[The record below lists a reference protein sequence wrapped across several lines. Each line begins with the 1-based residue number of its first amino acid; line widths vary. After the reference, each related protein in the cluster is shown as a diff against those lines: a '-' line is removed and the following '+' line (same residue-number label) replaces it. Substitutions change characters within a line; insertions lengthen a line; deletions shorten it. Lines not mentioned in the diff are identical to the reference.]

1 MIVFQGFFLTFISLT
16 TMKQLNAVI
25 TGITASVPDY
35 ILTNEELSTMVD
47 TSDEWIMTRVGIKE
61 RRILK
66 GDQQGISVL
75 GTQAVTQLLKKTK
88 TSPAEIDAVIFA
100 TSTPDHLFPSA
111 ASIVAENTGIKNA
124 FCFDMEVACSGF
136 VYGLE
141 ICNGLIKTGKYKKI
155 ILLAGDKMSSITNY
169 KDRTTCPL
177 FGDAAGAVLIEPTE
191 ENIGIIDA
199 ELHSDGVGYKPL
211 QLKAGGSKYPASH
224 ETVDNAEHTVHQDGK
239 IVFKY
244 AVSRMSEVSES
255 IMKRNNLT
263 VDDVD
268 WLVPHQ
274 ANMRIIDAA
283 VERTGLPREKVMVNI
298 ERYGN
303 TSAGTIPLCLWEWE
317 SKLRKGDNVIL
328 TAFGAGFSWGSVYLK
343 WGYDYEETQHR

>member
-1 MIVFQGFFLTFISLT
+1 M
-16 TMKQLNAVI
+16 MRQLNALI
-25 TGITASVPDY
+25 TGIAASLPDY

-47 TSDEWIMTRVGIKE
+47 TTDEWIMTRVGIKE

-66 GDQQGISVL
+66 GDEQGISVL
-75 GTQAVTQLLKKTK
+75 GTKAVAELLAKTG
-88 TSPAEIDAVIFA
+88 TAPSEVDAVIFA
-100 TSTPDHLFPSA
+100 TSTPDHFFPSA
-111 ASIVAENTGIKNA
+111 ASIVAEQNNIKNA

-155 ILLAGDKMSSITNY
+155 ILLAGDKMSAITNY
-169 KDRTTCPL
+169 TDRTTCPL

-191 ENIGIIDA
+191 EELGVIDA

-224 ETVDNAEHTVHQDGK
+224 ETVENNEHTVYQDGK
-239 IVFKY
+239 VVFKY
-244 AVSRMSEVSES
+244 AVSRMAEVSEN
-255 IMKRNNLT
+255 IMRRNNLT
-263 VDDVD
+263 ADDID

-274 ANMRIIDAA
+274 ANLRIIDAT
-283 VERTGLPREKVMVNI
+283 VERTGVPREKVMINI

-317 SKLRKGDNVIL
+317 PRLRKGDNVIL

-343 WGYDYEETQHR
+343 WGYDGIKATEKKP

>member
-1 MIVFQGFFLTFISLT
+1 
-16 TMKQLNAVI
+16 MKQLNAVI
-25 TGITASVPDY
+25 TGIAASVPDY

-47 TSDEWIMTRVGIKE
+47 TTDEWIMTRVGIKE

-66 GDQQGISVL
+66 GEKQGISVL
-75 GTQAVTQLLKKTK
+75 GIKAVKELLAKCHT
-88 TSPAEIDAVIFA
+88 TPDEIDALVFA
-100 TSTPDHLFPSA
+100 TSTPDHFFPSS
-111 ASIVAENTGIKNA
+111 ASIVAENNGIKNA

-136 VYGLE
+136 IYGLE

-155 ILLAGDKMSSITNY
+155 ILVAGDKMSSITNY
-169 KDRTTCPL
+169 TDRTTCPL
-177 FGDAAGAVLIEPTE
+177 FGDAAGAVMIEATE

-211 QLKAGGSKYPASH
+211 QMKAGGSKYPASH

-239 IVFKY
+239 VVFKY
-244 AVSRMSEVSES
+244 AVSRMTEVTEN
-255 IMKRNNLT
+255 MMRRNNLT
-263 VDDVD
+263 ADDVD

-274 ANMRIIDAA
+274 ANMRIIDAII
-283 VERTGLPREKVMVNI
+283 ERSGLPREKVMINI

-317 SKLRKGDNVIL
+317 SRLRKGDNILL

-343 WGYDYEETQHR
+343 WGYDGDQI

>member
-1 MIVFQGFFLTFISLT
+1 MMRQP
-16 TMKQLNAVI
+16 NAVI
-25 TGITASVPDY
+25 TGIAASLPDY

-47 TSDEWIMTRVGIKE
+47 TTDEWIMTRVGIKE

-66 GDQQGISVL
+66 GEEMGISVL
-75 GTQAVTQLLKKTK
+75 GTKAVADLLAKTG
-88 TSPAEIDAVIFA
+88 TAPREVDAVIFA
-100 TSTPDHLFPSA
+100 TSTPDHFFPSA
-111 ASIVAENTGIKNA
+111 ASIVAENNHIKNA

-155 ILLAGDKMSSITNY
+155 ILLAGDKMSAITNY
-169 KDRTTCPL
+169 NDRTTCPL
-177 FGDAAGAVLIEPTE
+177 FGDAAAAVLIEPTDE
-191 ENIGIIDA
+191 ELGIIDA

-211 QLKAGGSKYPASH
+211 HMKAGGSKHPASH
-224 ETVDNAEHTVHQDGK
+224 ETVDKNEHTVYQDGK
-239 IVFKY
+239 VVFKY
-244 AVSRMSEVSES
+244 AVSRMAEVSES

-263 VDDVD
+263 ADDVD

-274 ANMRIIDAA
+274 ANLRIIDAT
-283 VERTGLPREKVMVNI
+283 VERTGLSPDKVMVNI

-303 TSAGTIPLCLWEWE
+303 TSAGTIPVCLWEWE
-317 SKLRKGDNVIL
+317 SRLRKGDNIIL

-343 WGYDYEETQHR
+343 WGYDGNKETDKK

>member
-1 MIVFQGFFLTFISLT
+1 M
-16 TMKQLNAVI
+16 MRQLNALI
-25 TGITASVPDY
+25 TGIAASLPDY
-35 ILTNEELSTMVD
+35 ILTNEELSRMVD
-47 TSDEWIMTRVGIKE
+47 TTDEWIMTRVGIKE

-66 GDQQGISVL
+66 GDEQGISVL
-75 GTQAVTQLLKKTK
+75 GSKAVADLLTK
-88 TSPAEIDAVIFA
+88 TRTDPDEVDAVIFA
-100 TSTPDHLFPSA
+100 TSTPDHFFPSA
-111 ASIVAENTGIKNA
+111 ASIVAEQNGIKKA

-136 VYGLE
+136 VFGLE

-169 KDRTTCPL
+169 TDRTTCPL

-191 ENIGIIDA
+191 EELGVIDV

-211 QLKAGGSKYPASH
+211 HMKAGGSKYPASH
-224 ETVDNAEHTVHQDGK
+224 ETVDKNEHTVYQDGK
-239 IVFKY
+239 VVFKF
-244 AVSRMSEVSES
+244 AVSRMAEVSES
-255 IMKRNNLT
+255 VMKRNNLT
-263 VDDVD
+263 GDDVD

-274 ANMRIIDAA
+274 ANLRIIDAT
-283 VERTGLPREKVMVNI
+283 VERTGVARDKVMINI

-317 SKLRKGDNVIL
+317 PQLRKGDNIIL

-343 WGYDYEETQHR
+343 WGYDGTNATEKEQ

>member
-1 MIVFQGFFLTFISLT
+1 
-16 TMKQLNAVI
+16 MKQLNAVI
-25 TGITASVPDY
+25 TGITASVPEY

-47 TSDEWIMTRVGIKE
+47 TTDEWIMTRVGIKE

-66 GDQQGISVL
+66 GDKQGVSVL
-75 GTQAVTQLLKKTK
+75 GTKAVKELLAKTH
-88 TSPAEIDAVIFA
+88 SAPEEIDALIFA
-100 TSTPDHLFPSA
+100 TSTPDHFFPSS
-111 ASIVAENTGIKNA
+111 ASIVAENSGIKNA

-136 VYGLE
+136 IYGLE

-155 ILLAGDKMSSITNY
+155 ILVAGDKMSSITNY
-169 KDRTTCPL
+169 NDRTTCPL
-177 FGDAAGAVLIEPTE
+177 FGDAAGAVLIESTE

-211 QLKAGGSKYPASH
+211 RLKAGGSKYPASH

-239 IVFKY
+239 VVFKY
-244 AVSRMSEVSES
+244 AVSRMTEVTEN
-255 IMKRNNLT
+255 MMRRNNLT
-263 VDDVD
+263 TGDVD

-274 ANMRIIDAA
+274 ANMRITDAII
-283 VERTGLPREKVMVNI
+283 ERSGLPREKVMINI

-317 SKLRKGDNVIL
+317 PRLRKGDNIIL

-343 WGYDYEETQHR
+343 WGYDGDQI

>member
-1 MIVFQGFFLTFISLT
+1 M
-16 TMKQLNAVI
+16 MRQLNAVI
-25 TGITASVPDY
+25 TGIAASLPDY

-47 TSDEWIMTRVGIKE
+47 TTDEWIMTRVGIKE

-66 GDQQGISVL
+66 GEEMGISVL
-75 GTQAVTQLLKKTK
+75 GTKAVADLLAKTGIA
-88 TSPAEIDAVIFA
+88 PDEIDAVIFA
-100 TSTPDHLFPSA
+100 TSTPDHFFPSA
-111 ASIVAENTGIKNA
+111 ASIVAENNNIKNA

-155 ILLAGDKMSSITNY
+155 ILLAGDKMSAITNY
-169 KDRTTCPL
+169 NDRTTCPL

-191 ENIGIIDA
+191 EEVGIIDA

-211 QLKAGGSKYPASH
+211 HMKAGGSKHPASH
-224 ETVDNAEHTVHQDGK
+224 ETVDKNEHTVYQDGK
-239 IVFKY
+239 VVFKY
-244 AVSRMSEVSES
+244 AVSRMAEVSEN

-263 VDDVD
+263 ADDVD

-274 ANMRIIDAA
+274 ANLRIIDAT
-283 VERTGLPREKVMVNI
+283 VDRTGLSPEKVMVNI

-317 SKLRKGDNVIL
+317 SKLRKGDNIIL

-343 WGYDYEETQHR
+343 WGYDGNKETVKQD

>member
-1 MIVFQGFFLTFISLT
+1 M
-16 TMKQLNAVI
+16 
-25 TGITASVPDY
+25 
-35 ILTNEELSTMVD
+35 
-47 TSDEWIMTRVGIKE
+47 
-61 RRILK
+61 
-66 GDQQGISVL
+66 GISVL
-75 GTQAVTQLLKKTK
+75 GTKAVADLLAKTGIA
-88 TSPAEIDAVIFA
+88 PDEIDAVIFA
-100 TSTPDHLFPSA
+100 TSTPDHFFPSA
-111 ASIVAENTGIKNA
+111 ASIVAENNNIKNA

-155 ILLAGDKMSSITNY
+155 ILLAGDKMSGITNY
-169 KDRTTCPL
+169 NDRTTCPL

-191 ENIGIIDA
+191 EEVGIIDA

-211 QLKAGGSKYPASH
+211 HMKAGGSKHPASH
-224 ETVDNAEHTVHQDGK
+224 ETVDNNEHTVYQDGK
-239 IVFKY
+239 VVFKY
-244 AVSRMSEVSES
+244 AVSRMAEVSEN

-263 VDDVD
+263 ANDVD

-274 ANMRIIDAA
+274 ANLRIIDAT
-283 VERTGLPREKVMVNI
+283 VERTGLSPDKVMVNI

-317 SKLRKGDNVIL
+317 SKLRKGDNLIL

-343 WGYDYEETQHR
+343 WGYDGNKETVKQD